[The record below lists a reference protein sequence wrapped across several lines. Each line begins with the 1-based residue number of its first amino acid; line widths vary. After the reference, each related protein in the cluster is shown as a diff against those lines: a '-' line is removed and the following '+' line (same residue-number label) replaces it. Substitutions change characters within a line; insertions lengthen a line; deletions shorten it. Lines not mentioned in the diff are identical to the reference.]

1 MKCLSPVADLDL
13 VWGTRVILDEI
24 RRTLLARGLQWEFEQ
39 HAGLWR
45 RNPAKGLGEL
55 TADPAIAGWMLYRAS
70 PQIQQWFQKNRIPC
84 VVLGPCHEGITLPGV
99 QVDVEAL
106 GRHAAAEA
114 SRLGHRHIAYVVFDP
129 AVASSVNT
137 LKGLRQLTLAGGKPG
152 RVSLISDDETAAG
165 MRRSLASVMT
175 GTDPATL
182 LMLTGPGQALSAQ
195 GILREMGLRVPEDVS
210 LIVRDHEPILARS
223 VPALCRYAFDWHRL
237 GRTAGRLL
245 ADVIASGSGLK
256 TQRTLL
262 PEFIRGETL
271 APRRKD

>member
-1 MKCLSPVADLDL
+1 MK
-13 VWGTRVILDEI
+13 
-24 RRTLLARGLQWEFEQ
+24 
-39 HAGLWR
+39 
-45 RNPAKGLGEL
+45 
-55 TADPAIAGWMLYRAS
+55 AS
-70 PQIQQWFQKNRIPC
+70 PCR
-84 VVLGPCHEGITLPGV
+84 GV

-210 LIVRDHEPILARS
+210 LIVRDHEPILERS

-245 ADVIASGSGLK
+245 ADVIASGGGLN

-271 APRRKD
+271 APRRRD